1 MMLFYKAW
9 RESKDKFIGG
19 VLALAGYCALTI
31 WLRPPGM
38 PPSAYKEYINLQF
51 FSGTANLFFVLLV
64 IFLGVGGILRERA
77 HHTAVFTL
85 ALPVS
90 RAQVIRSHVAVG
102 LGELAVLAL
111 VPVWLILPLFAM
123 LGQSYPLEEALRYSF
138 LRFVCGAF
146 VFALSFFLSVVSKGE
161 YTAPIAC
168 FMVLIFQTRIA
179 WWTRLHSFSGLV
191 LNPLGTMGGRWLDI
205 ANNTIYDPL
214 PWKGLSIMVMTA
226 LLLLAAATR
235 ITQRQ
240 NL

>member
-9 RESKDKFIGG
+9 RESRSKFLLG
-19 VLALAGYCALTI
+19 VLALAGYCAMTI

-38 PPSAYKEYINLQF
+38 QPSAYEEYTNLQV

-90 RAQVIRSHVAVG
+90 RVQVIGSHVAVG

-111 VPVWLILPLFAM
+111 VPVWVILPLFAI
-123 LGQSYPLEEALRYSF
+123 LGQSYPLEEALRYSL
-138 LRFVCGAF
+138 LRFVCGTF
-146 VFALSFFLSVVSKGE
+146 IFALSFFLSVVSKWE
-161 YTAPIAC
+161 YTAPVAC

-179 WWTRLHSFSGLV
+179 WWSRLHSWGGLV
-191 LNPLGTMGGRWLDI
+191 LNPLGTIGGRWLDVS
-205 ANNTIYDPL
+205 NNTIYDPL
-214 PWKGLSIMVMTA
+214 PWRGLSIMVLTA
-226 LLLLAAATR
+226 VALFAAASA

-240 NL
+240 SL